1 MEKPPGIDDIPSS
14 RERLLELLDSL
25 KRALVS
31 APGNAASHA
40 TIAEVWRRLGQPQ
53 LAIRHATEA
62 ARHDPMC
69 FDAYRILGDT
79 HAMRADWR
87 QAGSAYYECV
97 KRNPRDARSAIG
109 MARAFVGL
117 GQPDQAV
124 RTLRQAIALSPG
136 NVEIA
141 IHLGSTLAACASSVE
156 AIEAFQGALRLEP
169 CNHQALHGLA
179 AAQLHAHQPAES
191 AATYRRILD
200 RRSDDADALDGL
212 GRALLKQGRASDAE
226 AVFLDALRLRPFKY
240 EILRG
245 LHQALIRQGRMK
257 EAEQADQRAA
267 AAAPVPTDRVRHDL
281 AMLLYDAGRSA
292 MDIRRRTIEI
302 VAPGRVEEK
311 NSPWPAV
318 RDTRH
323 TLRIGWL
330 SSDFRLHVV
339 AMNLRPVVRH
349 LDPAGFEQFFYAD
362 SRIDDPLTGFFRRRA
377 AGWRIVEGL
386 SDAEVADLIRRDS
399 IDILVVLAGRFD
411 ANRPLFAQRRASPVQ
426 ISYHDP
432 ATSGLA
438 QMDYLVSDRYLTPR
452 GQIAAFTERVLRLPS
467 FYIIDPPEDPP
478 PVSRLPMAASRSA
491 TLACFNNPLKIS
503 QAMLKLWAKILYRI
517 PGCRLALR
525 YHQHYREQ
533 EPRDRIHEEFARYGI
548 HADRI
553 AMSHDIHTSQEH
565 LSTYHDVDLALD
577 PFPFSGS
584 TTTFEAL
591 WMGVPVITRPGD
603 TMASRW
609 TASMLRAVGLD
620 EFIAKSDDEYVA
632 IACRWLEKPDSLAAL
647 RQTLRARVASSP
659 LGDGRSRSRQLARL
673 FRAVAN
679 RQHGRLA
686 EVDTGS

>member
-1 MEKPPGIDDIPSS
+1 MEKLPGIDDIPSS

-25 KRALVS
+25 KQALLS
-31 APGNAASHA
+31 APGNAANHA
-40 TIAEVWRRLGQPQ
+40 AIAEVWRRLGQPQ

-62 ARHDPMC
+62 ARHDPAC
-69 FDAYRILGDT
+69 LDAYRILGDT
-79 HAMRADWR
+79 HAMCDDWR
-87 QAGSAYYECV
+87 QAGAAYYECL
-97 KRNPRDARSAIG
+97 KHNPRDARSAVG
-109 MARAFVGL
+109 MARAFAGL
-117 GQPDQAV
+117 GQPDQAI
-124 RTLRQAIALSPG
+124 RTLRQAAALNPDSAE
-136 NVEIA
+136 VA
-141 IHLGSTLAACASSVE
+141 IHLGSDLAARAEHVE
-156 AIEAFQGALRLEP
+156 AIGAFQNALRLEP
-169 CNHQALHGLA
+169 CNQKALHGLA
-179 AAQLHAHQPAES
+179 AAQLHARQPAES

-212 GRALLKQGRASDAE
+212 GRALLEQGRASDAE

-245 LHQALIRQGRMK
+245 LHQALIRQGRTK
-257 EAEQADQRAA
+257 EAEQAAARAA
-267 AAAPVPTDRVRHDL
+267 AAAAVPTERVRHDL
-281 AMLLYDAGRSA
+281 AMLLYDASLSP

-311 NSPWPAV
+311 TPPWPV
-318 RDTRH
+318 MRDRH
-323 TLRIGWL
+323 RALRIGWL
-330 SSDFRLHVV
+330 SSDFRFHVV
-339 AMNLRPVVRH
+339 AMNLRPVVQH
-349 LDPAGFEQFFYAD
+349 LDPAGFEQFFYAN
-362 SRIDDPLTGFFRRRA
+362 SRIDDPLTEFFRLRA

-411 ANRPLFAQRRASPVQ
+411 ANRPLFAHRRASPVQ

-478 PVSRLPMAASRSA
+478 PVSRLPMAASRSV

-503 QAMLKLWAKILYRI
+503 QAVLKLWASILERI

-525 YHQHYREQ
+525 YHQYYRGQ
-533 EPRDRIHEEFARYGI
+533 EPRRRIHEEFARYGI

-553 AMSHDIHTSQEH
+553 VMSHDIHTSHEH
-565 LSTYHDVDLALD
+565 LSTYHGIDLALD
-577 PFPFSGS
+577 PSPFSGS

-609 TASMLRAVGLD
+609 TASILRTVGLD
-620 EFIAKSDDEYVA
+620 EFIAKSDEEYVA
-632 IACRWLEKPDSLAAL
+632 IACRWLEKPDLLAAL

-659 LGDGRSRSRQLARL
+659 LCDGRLRSRQLARL

-679 RQHGRLA
+679 RRHRGLA
-686 EVDTGS
+686 EENTGS